1 MKIEQLTK
9 PDLGAISDF
18 CNRNIMYDKFT
29 PTLIEEKS
37 FDDPD
42 FDPAL
47 TFVAK
52 DEQGNIIG
60 FLLGMMRIWKGKPI
74 GWIKLMAVEESLRR
88 KQIGSELLNLLEPK
102 LKSLGAVELKVMDIP
117 LNYYMPGIDPRY
129 TEMVVFCLR
138 RGFTRIGE
146 NINLDCDLLAG
157 SFDTAELEAE
167 RTKDGFIIK
176 RAEAVDKDAT
186 LRFVNCQFPGWDN
199 EIATTFKNNPISL
212 HIAKKDK
219 EIVAFSAYDGNNIG
233 LGWFGPMGTNPNLRG
248 KKIGEILL
256 KRCLADQRKQG
267 YTNSIIPW
275 AGPISFYLNT
285 VNAKIGRVFWTFQ
298 KPL

>member
-1 MKIEQLTK
+1 Q
-9 PDLGAISDF
+9 DLGAVSDF

-29 PTLIEEKS
+29 PALIDEKS
-37 FDDPD
+37 FSDPD

-52 DEQGNIIG
+52 DVQGNIIG
-60 FLLGMMRIWKGKPI
+60 FLLGNIRVWKGKPI

-88 KQIGSELLNLLEPK
+88 KQIGSEMLKELEMK
-102 LKSLGAVELKVMDIP
+102 LKSLGVIELKVMDCP
-117 LNYYMPGIDPRY
+117 MNYYMPGVDPRY

-138 RGFTRIGE
+138 RGFNRIGE
-146 NINLDCDLLAG
+146 NINMDCDLVAEN
-157 SFDTAELEAE
+157 FDTTELEAE
-167 RTKDGFIIK
+167 RKQEGFELK
-176 RAEAVDKDAT
+176 RAEPTDKEAT
-186 LRFVNCQFPGWDN
+186 LRFVNCQFGGWEN

-212 HIAKKDK
+212 HIAKKDN

-256 KRCLADQRKQG
+256 KRCLADQKKQG
-267 YTNSIIPW
+267 YKISIIPW
-275 AGPISFYLNT
+275 VGPISFYLNT

-298 KPL
+298 KNL

>member
-9 PDLGAISDF
+9 SDLGTVSDF

-29 PTLIEEKS
+29 PALIEEKS
-37 FDDPD
+37 FADPD

-52 DEQGNIIG
+52 DNHGNIIG
-60 FLLGMMRIWKGKPI
+60 FLLGVMRVWKGKPI
-74 GWIKLMAVEESLRR
+74 GWIKLMAVEESFRR
-88 KQIGSELLNLLEPK
+88 KQIGSEMLKLLETK
-102 LKSLGAVELKVMDIP
+102 LTSLGATELKIMDCP
-117 LNYYMPGIDPRY
+117 MNYYMPGVDPRY

-138 RGFTRIGE
+138 RGFNRTGE
-146 NINLDCDLLAG
+146 NINMDCDLVTG
-157 SFDTAELEAE
+157 NFDTTELEQE
-167 RTKDGFIIK
+167 RIKDGFEIK
-176 RAEAVDKDAT
+176 RAEPADKDEV
-186 LRFVNCQFPGWDN
+186 LRFVTCQFPGWEH
-199 EIATTFKNNPISL
+199 EIANTFKNNPISL

-219 EIVAFSAYDGNNIG
+219 EVVAFSAYDGNNIG

-256 KRCLADQRKQG
+256 KRCLADQKKQG
-267 YTNSIIPW
+267 YKISIIPW
-275 AGPISFYLNT
+275 VGPISFYLNT
-285 VNAKIGRVFWTFQ
+285 VNAKISRVFWTFQ